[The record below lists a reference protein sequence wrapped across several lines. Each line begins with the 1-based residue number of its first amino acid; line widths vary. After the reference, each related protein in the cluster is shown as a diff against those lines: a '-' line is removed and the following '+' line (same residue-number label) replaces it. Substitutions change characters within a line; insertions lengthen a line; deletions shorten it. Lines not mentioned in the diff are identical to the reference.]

1 MIMLPEFR
9 VESVVCSGQEC
20 RRVCFQGR
28 ESLDEGRL
36 EMMQIDKGLW
46 LPLLTYISYLRKQ
59 ETS

>member
-1 MIMLPEFR
+1 MIMLLEFR

-20 RRVCFQGR
+20 RCVCFQGR

-46 LPLLTYISYLRKQ
+46 LPLLTYISCLRKQ
-59 ETS
+59 KTS